1 MTIHRRGDLE
11 GAEAFAAWRPKET
24 IKTRAKEEILAFI
37 QINLASRA
45 SEELFLDTNLNG
57 VAGDFATATRLA
69 LSYVGVYGMD
79 GTISSYLGYAM
90 AGGGTNINPTAV
102 KDVPQRAEAILQ
114 SQLKAV
120 KRLLQ
125 NHSEA
130 LIAVAE
136 ALIEDDE
143 LVAEDL
149 KRIIDEADARRVTR
163 LVMSEFED
171 VLSNGNGHK
180 NGHGN
185 GHTLVAST
193 SNSESSHDEIT
204 RIIESSISPIDEA
217 GGGISMSNPA
227 PFSDTEGPTLF
238 MGG

>member
-1 MTIHRRGDLE
+1 
-11 GAEAFAAWRPKET
+11 
-24 IKTRAKEEILAFI
+24 
-37 QINLASRA
+37 
-45 SEELFLDTNLNG
+45 
-57 VAGDFATATRLA
+57 
-69 LSYVGVYGMD
+69 MD

-90 AGGGTNINPTAV
+90 ASGGTNINPTAV
-102 KDVPQRAEAILQ
+102 KDVSQRAEAILQ

-171 VLSNGNGHK
+171 VLSNGNGH
-180 NGHGN
+180 
-185 GHTLVAST
+185 TLVASA
-193 SNSESSHDEIT
+193 SNGEGSHDEIT
-204 RIIESSISPIDEA
+204 RIIESSISPIDEV